1 LGAIAQIFLPFLIAR
16 RDDPN
21 LKWEWKHIYPKLI
34 SVAIFVLVLP
44 VLVDDLAGI
53 SDLALQQA
61 FLYGYGAASFGRL
74 AVNGGGA
81 VVEAVR
87 NGR

>member
-1 LGAIAQIFLPFLIAR
+1 MVSPLAPIRSVLIATDFSPDSER
-16 RDDPN
+16 ALELGIDVGD
-21 LKWEWKHIYPKLI
+21 LDLQYAW
-34 SVAIFVLVLP
+34 LV
-44 VLVDDLAGI
+44 
-53 SDLALQQA
+53 
-61 FLYGYGAASFGRL
+61 GYGAASFGRL